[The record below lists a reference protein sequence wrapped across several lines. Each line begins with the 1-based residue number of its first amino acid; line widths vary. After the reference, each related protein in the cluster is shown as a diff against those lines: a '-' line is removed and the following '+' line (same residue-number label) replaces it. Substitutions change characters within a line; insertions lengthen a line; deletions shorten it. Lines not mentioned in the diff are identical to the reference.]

1 MNLFE
6 ESIRMKKLMMLTVM
20 VMMSLISFSQVDTTK
35 VVISSQVARKITK
48 DLIRLDGCIQENQEL
63 YSKISLLEDREK
75 QKDGKIEVLTE
86 KDKNNQII
94 IGEKDKQ
101 IGLYV
106 SMTDDLKDEI
116 KTNNDKTKWWKIGT
130 YAGGSLT
137 LLLLIMVF

>member
-1 MNLFE
+1 
-6 ESIRMKKLMMLTVM
+6 MMLTVM

-75 QKDGKIEVLTE
+75 QKDGKIEILTE

-137 LLLLIMVF
+137 LLLLILVF

>member
-1 MNLFE
+1 
-6 ESIRMKKLMMLTVM
+6 MMLTVM

-94 IGEKDKQ
+94 IDEKDKQ
-101 IGLYV
+101 IELYV

-116 KTNNDKTKWWKIGT
+116 KTNNDKTKWWKTGT
-130 YAGGSLT
+130 YVGGGLT
-137 LLLLIMVF
+137 LLLLILAF

>member
-1 MNLFE
+1 
-6 ESIRMKKLMMLTVM
+6 
-20 VMMSLISFSQVDTTK
+20 MSLISFSQVDTTK
-35 VVISSQVARKITK
+35 IVISSQVARKITK
-48 DLIRLDGCIQENQEL
+48 DLIRLDGCILENQEL

-137 LLLLIMVF
+137 LLLLILAF

>member
-1 MNLFE
+1 
-6 ESIRMKKLMMLTVM
+6 MLTVM

-130 YAGGSLT
+130 YAGGGLT
-137 LLLLIMVF
+137 LLLLILAF

>member
-1 MNLFE
+1 
-6 ESIRMKKLMMLTVM
+6 ML
-20 VMMSLISFSQVDTTK
+20 SLISFSQVDTGTKDTTK

-48 DLIRLDGCIQENQEL
+48 DLIRLDGCILENQEL
-63 YSKISLLEDREK
+63 YSKISLLEDRER

-130 YAGGSLT
+130 YSGGGLT
-137 LLLLIMVF
+137 LLLLILAF

>member
-1 MNLFE
+1 
-6 ESIRMKKLMMLTVM
+6 MMLTVM

-48 DLIRLDGCIQENQEL
+48 DLIRLDGCILENQEL
-63 YSKISLLEDREK
+63 YSKISLLEDRER
-75 QKDGKIEVLTE
+75 QKDGKIEILTE

-137 LLLLIMVF
+137 LLLLILAF

>member
-1 MNLFE
+1 
-6 ESIRMKKLMMLTVM
+6 MMLTVM

-35 VVISSQVARKITK
+35 VVITSQVARKIAK
-48 DLIRLDGCIQENQEL
+48 DLVRLDGCIQENQEL

-75 QKDGKIEVLTE
+75 QKDGKIEILAE

-137 LLLLIMVF
+137 LLLLILAF

>member
-1 MNLFE
+1 
-6 ESIRMKKLMMLTVM
+6 MMLTVM

-63 YSKISLLEDREK
+63 YSKISLLEDRER
-75 QKDGKIEVLTE
+75 QKDGKIEILTE

-130 YAGGSLT
+130 YTGGGLT
-137 LLLLIMVF
+137 LLLLILAF

>member
-1 MNLFE
+1 
-6 ESIRMKKLMMLTVM
+6 
-20 VMMSLISFSQVDTTK
+20 MSLISFSQVDTTK

-75 QKDGKIEVLTE
+75 QKDGKIEILTE

-137 LLLLIMVF
+137 LLLLILVF

>member
-1 MNLFE
+1 
-6 ESIRMKKLMMLTVM
+6 MMLTVM
-20 VMMSLISFSQVDTTK
+20 VMMSLISFSQADTTK

-48 DLIRLDGCIQENQEL
+48 DLIRLDGCILENQEL

-106 SMTDDLKDEI
+106 SITDDLKDEI

-130 YAGGSLT
+130 YAGGGLT
-137 LLLLIMVF
+137 LLLLILAF